1 MKKALALVA
10 VFAFPCAAFAGGIPQ
25 YDIKS
30 YCHQVAELGGGGS
43 AVIERE
49 CRKEEKASLE
59 RLRKMTL
66 PERALRFCD
75 EVSSVGGG
83 GSYMILEECIKQEVE
98 AEKDL

>member
-1 MKKALALVA
+1 MKKALVLVA
-10 VFAFPCAAFAGGIPQ
+10 ILAFPYTALANGVPQ

-30 YCHQVAELGGGGS
+30 YCHQVAEVGGGGS

-59 RLRKMTL
+59 RLKKMTL

-83 GSYMILEECIKQEVE
+83 GSYIILEECIKQEVE
-98 AEKDL
+98 AEEAL

>member
-1 MKKALALVA
+1 MPLLLAVSRNMISNHIA
-10 VFAFPCAAFAGGIPQ
+10 
-25 YDIKS
+25 
-30 YCHQVAELGGGGS
+30 HQVAELGGGGS

-59 RLRKMTL
+59 RLKKMTL